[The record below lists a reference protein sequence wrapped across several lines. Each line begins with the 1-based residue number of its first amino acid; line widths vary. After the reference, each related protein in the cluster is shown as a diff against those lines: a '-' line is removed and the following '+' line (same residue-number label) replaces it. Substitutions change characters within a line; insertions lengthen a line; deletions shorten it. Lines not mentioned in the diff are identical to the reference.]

1 MVYAGHYGEFWLR
14 LSRLKLMKG
23 RERKETLADSFR
35 FVAFSSAFFLSF
47 SFLPV
52 AAVVGSGRDVRR
64 VPTVVVVKC
73 GMPAEASEKKPGN
86 RGKRDS
92 QLILM
97 NFFSRVTY
105 NDRMSPLDFDLF
117 RKIQVLMGVTP
128 DFFEVCLMVS
138 LKSQRRRANR
148 DASFSNRS

>member
-1 MVYAGHYGEFWLR
+1 MLDTTV
-14 LSRLKLMKG
+14 
-23 RERKETLADSFR
+23 SFR
-35 FVAFSSAFFLSF
+35 FSSILFIHIFFSLLAVA
-47 SFLPV
+47 
-52 AAVVGSGRDVRR
+52 GRRT
-64 VPTVVVVKC
+64 PTIIIVKC
-73 GMPAEASEKKPGN
+73 GTEKEAASDKKPGN

-117 RKIQVLMGVTP
+117 RKIHTLMGITP

-138 LKSQRRRANR
+138 ITFYVIYETSLTN
-148 DASFSNRS
+148 FF

>member
-1 MVYAGHYGEFWLR
+1 MSPVASKR
-14 LSRLKLMKG
+14 RG
-23 RERKETLADSFR
+23 RSGKWGSFAD
-35 FVAFSSAFFLSF
+35 FVSSIFVPSLSF
-47 SFLPV
+47 LLLSSIFPSF
-52 AAVVGSGRDVRR
+52 AVVGSGRDIRR

-105 NDRMSPLDFDLF
+105 NDRMTPLDFDLF

-138 LKSQRRRANR
+138 LTSSKRRCEF
-148 DASFSNRS
+148 DASFSNRR